1 MKNKSTSIQLS
12 DPVAITALKV
22 IQRGKALN
30 RSASSHAF
38 ENALLGK
45 ALNTERR
52 KRADLRLFE
61 DFLFTMDMPV
71 QDMYS
76 DPEVWRGITWGTV
89 EAFKVWMISEGYSIA
104 SINARLSTV
113 RCHAGIAEKSG
124 IITATEAR
132 LIAGVKGFRSSDGRH
147 IDEKRSLAGRNTRRV
162 SRARMVCRDGSPV
175 MTRKKANATDITEDE
190 KARLLD
196 QPDTP
201 QGRRDKLL
209 LCLLFE
215 HNLRIGEAA
224 ILTRKSFDL
233 KKNILTFDRP
243 KVGLKDQKHSLS
255 PNTQAAAM
263 AYLERDAPASGI
275 IWRRSFNSDHPL
287 GKSISAKSATRSLA
301 RRVELLGKKI
311 GIPNL
316 SPHDGRHFWATNEAR
331 HETSP
336 DKMMAGG
343 GWKTPNMAIRY
354 IAKEGIANTGTVY
367 GQKKDKAG

>member
-1 MKNKSTSIQLS
+1 MKNKSIQLS
-12 DPVAITALKV
+12 NPSDLATQKV
-22 IQRGKALN
+22 IERGKALN
-30 RSASSHAF
+30 KYVSSHAF

-52 KRADLRLFE
+52 KRADLRLLE
-61 DFLFTMDMPV
+61 DFLFTLGMQV
-71 QDMYS
+71 QAMYS
-76 DPEVWRGITWGTV
+76 NPEAWRGITWGTV
-89 EAFKVWMISEGYSIA
+89 EAFKLWMISEGYSIA

-113 RCHAGIAEKSG
+113 RCHASIAAKSG
-124 IITATEAR
+124 VIRDTEAR
-132 LIAGVKGFRSSDGRH
+132 MIAGVKGFRSSDGRH

-175 MTRKKANATDITEDE
+175 TTRKKANATDITEDE

-233 KKNILTFDRP
+233 KKNVLTFDRP
-243 KVGLKDQKHSLS
+243 KVGLKDEKHFLS
-255 PNTQAAAM
+255 PNTRAAAM
-263 AYLERDAPASGI
+263 AYLEHDAPASGT
-275 IWRRSFNSDHPL
+275 IWRRSYNSDHPL
-287 GKSISAKSATRSLA
+287 GKSISAKSATKSLA
-301 RRVELLGKKI
+301 RRVELLGRKI

-316 SPHDGRHFWATNEAR
+316 SPHDGRHWWATNEAR
-331 HETSP
+331 HETTP

-354 IAKEGIANTGTVY
+354 IAREGIANTGTVY